1 MKPLY
6 SRSQNLSLTSSVLKK
21 KGLTEVQA
29 TSIVPN
35 TQGMGLLGIGLLK
48 PLPAVGVSYFPET
61 NSKGNPVLSQNSVET
76 YSIFFA
82 QYENTYIPTGDEKLF
97 SFVVVRTLNPI
108 SASECGVQLGMKQ
121 TNVVGLSQI
130 EYETGTFVHPI
141 YTTMEN
147 TPLSFRYVEVPIII
161 QITPGRLDNV
171 PVGAPN
177 FPLTPS
183 GVLTQQG
190 MLPMPPYPNFS
201 TYFGQTGGTAIAVGG
216 SVGFLDLSLRTPTTV
231 QPTSWSWSF
240 GGTGACAGPTG
251 ATAQNPLVSF
261 GATGNYTVSLTAS
274 NSVGSQTITKSNF
287 VTVT

>member
-1 MKPLY
+1 LKPLY
-6 SRSQNLSLTSSVLKK
+6 SRSQNLDLTRSDLKK

-29 TSIVPN
+29 TLIVPN
-35 TQGMGLLGIGLLK
+35 TQGMGLLGIGLLRA
-48 PLPAVGVSYFPET
+48 LPAVGVSYFPET
-61 NSKGNPVLSQNSVET
+61 NSKGNPILSQNSVET

-108 SASECGVQLGMKQ
+108 SASECAVQLGMKQ
-121 TNVVGLSQI
+121 SNVVGLTSTQ
-130 EYETGTFVHPI
+130 YQTGTFQHPV
-141 YTTMEN
+141 YTDMEN
-147 TPLSFRYVEVPIII
+147 FPLSFNYTEVPVILQTI
-161 QITPGRLDNV
+161 PGRLDNV

-177 FPLTPS
+177 FPLTPTNPS
-183 GVLTQQG
+183 YQQG
-190 MLPMPPYPNFS
+190 MLPMPPYPDFS

-216 SVGFLDLSLRTPTTV
+216 TVGFLDLSLRTPTTV
-231 QPTSWSWSF
+231 QPTSWSWTF

-261 GATGNYTVSLTAS
+261 GETGDYTVSLTAT
-274 NSVGSQTITKSNF
+274 NAVGSQTITKSNF